1 MKEGLLSI
9 GCLSEIDNVTIQTP
23 RHHDA
28 PWPLSPAYT
37 DPESGYRNYTP
48 DQDYRLDMIQY
59 RKELGMTPTEV
70 TRVFQNED
78 LALIESIPV
87 RKRSR
92 ELSQQSRNT
101 VRVPLQEKH
110 PLRT

>member
-1 MKEGLLSI
+1 MKGLFSI

-37 DPESGYRNYTP
+37 VPESGYRYDTP
-48 DQDYRLDMIQY
+48 DQNSRLDMIQY
-59 RKELGMTPTEV
+59 MKELGMTPTEV
-70 TRVFQNED
+70 TRVFQNQD
-78 LALIESIPV
+78 LALIESIPT

-92 ELSQQSRNT
+92 ELSHKSRDI

-110 PLRT
+110 PLST